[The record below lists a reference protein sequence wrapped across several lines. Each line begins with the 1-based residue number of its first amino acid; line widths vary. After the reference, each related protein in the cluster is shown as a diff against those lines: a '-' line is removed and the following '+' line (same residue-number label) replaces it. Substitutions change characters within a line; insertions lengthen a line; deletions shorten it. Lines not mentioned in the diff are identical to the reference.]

1 MIGKPKISVVIP
13 AYNESR
19 FIADCLDSLKKQ
31 DIKTKFEI
39 IVVDNNSTDS
49 TASVARSFG
58 ARVVKEKR
66 KGVCAAREAGLR
78 AARGQ
83 IIVTTD
89 ADTVFLP
96 NWLSNIDKTFD
107 KKKALAVA
115 GPVRYSEGP
124 MWGRVWARILFGT
137 VNLSSKVIG
146 RPYYVSACNLAFK
159 KEFFGGYNTELTQ
172 GGDELDVLRR
182 IKKHGKVIYLPNNY
196 TTTSSRRFVR
206 GLFYNLFVSFLV
218 FYVLDYFIGRITKK
232 SPFGSWHDY
241 RTEVQP
247 RVLLVAEL
255 LLTSMIVGGFLLLTP
270 QGRYI
275 YRHTYDYV
283 VRFSKEDK

>member
-1 MIGKPKISVVIP
+1 MIRKPKISVVIP

-19 FIADCLDSLKKQ
+19 FIADCLESLKHQ
-31 DIKTKFEI
+31 DIKTRFEI
-39 IVVDNNSTDS
+39 VVVDNNSTDS
-49 TASVARSFG
+49 TASVAKSLG
-58 ARVVKEKR
+58 ARVVKEKK
-66 KGVCAAREAGLR
+66 KGVCSAREAGLK
-78 AARGQ
+78 AAKGK
-83 IIVTTD
+83 IVVTSD

-96 NWLSNIDKTFD
+96 SWLSNIE
-107 KKKALAVA
+107 KAFEKRNVVAVS

-124 MWGRVWARILFGT
+124 LWGRVWARILFGT
-137 VNLSSKVIG
+137 VNVFSRIFG

-182 IKKHGKVIYLPNNY
+182 IKKQGRVAYLPKNY

-206 GLFYNLFVSFLV
+206 GLFYNLFVSFLI
-218 FYVLDYFIGRITKK
+218 FYVLDYFIGRFTKK

-247 RVLLVAEL
+247 RVLLMAEL
-255 LLTSMIVGGFLLLTP
+255 IITSLIVGGFLLLTP
-270 QGRYI
+270 PGRYI
-275 YRHTYDYV
+275 YKHTYNYV
-283 VRFSKEDK
+283 VSFSSEDK